1 MKKISVLVLVSMIL
15 AAGAAFAQGAE
26 QYIELLRS
34 DLKTERVAII
44 TEAMQFTPEEGEVFW
59 PIYREYEL
67 QVAKIGDRRIALIKE
82 FATSFDTMTDEIAE
96 DLIKN
101 SIKIDEDTLKLEKKY
116 IKKFNK
122 VLPARRVARY
132 AQIDHRI
139 NMLIDIQIAAALPL
153 FE

>member
-1 MKKISVLVLVSMIL
+1 MKKISFLVLVSMIL
-15 AAGAAFAQGAE
+15 AAGAALAQGPE

-59 PIYREYEL
+59 PIHREYEL
-67 QVAKIGDRRIALIKE
+67 EVAKIGDRRIALIKE
-82 FATSFDTMTDEIAE
+82 FGANFDAMTDEMAE
-96 DLIKN
+96 DLIKK

-116 IKKFNK
+116 IKKFIK

-139 NMLIDIQIAAALPL
+139 NILIDIQIAAGLPL

>member
-82 FATSFDTMTDEIAE
+82 FATIFDTMTDEIAE

>member
-15 AAGAAFAQGAE
+15 AAGAALAQGAG

-44 TEAMQFTPEEGEVFW
+44 TEAMQFTPEEGEIFW

-67 QVAKIGDRRIALIKE
+67 QTTKIGDRRIALIKE
-82 FATSFDTMTDEIAE
+82 FATSFDTLTDEIAE
-96 DLIKN
+96 DLIKE

>member
-15 AAGAAFAQGAE
+15 AAGAALAQGAE